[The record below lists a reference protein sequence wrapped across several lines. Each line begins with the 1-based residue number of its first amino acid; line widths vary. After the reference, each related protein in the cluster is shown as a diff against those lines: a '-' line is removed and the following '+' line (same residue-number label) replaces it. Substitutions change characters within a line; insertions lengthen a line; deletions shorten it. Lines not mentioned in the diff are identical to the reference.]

1 MLTEN
6 MAMALHAIRSNKMR
20 SFLTMLGIIIGVGAV
35 IAIVSVGD
43 SMRNLFADASKDVGV
58 NRAIILVSWEVN
70 DFRASDY
77 FTMDEMERIR
87 EIYGDR
93 IEYID
98 SDATAEAEA
107 INGRKKVKYQFQ
119 GIDSNYTDVQPLNI
133 IHGRAINEED
143 VKSSANH
150 VVLEDKGAER
160 LFGTAD
166 CVGKTFRMTI
176 NKDTQEYMVVGVY
189 HKDMSPMMALIV
201 GNGQSQ
207 AGFLPY
213 TVLTKPNDYFQDI
226 NFYVRDGVDMN
237 GFLAEL
243 TRYVAKLKNRQESEI
258 RTISVVEQMGSI
270 DAQLSGMSA
279 AVGGIAAISL
289 LVGGIGIMNIMMVS
303 VTERTREIGIRKA
316 LGARTGDIMIQF
328 LTESALMSACGGI
341 IGVILGAS
349 LVKAGGVALKM
360 AVVVRLSVVIL
371 AVGFSALVGI
381 FFGLYPASKAANA
394 DPIEALRYE

>member
-6 MAMALHAIRSNKMR
+6 MAMALHAIRANKMR
-20 SFLTMLGIIIGVGAV
+20 SFLTMLGIIIGVSAV

-43 SMRNLFADASKDVGV
+43 SMRNLFADASKDIGV
-58 NRAIILVSWEVN
+58 NRAVIMVSWEVN

-77 FTMDEMERIR
+77 FTRDELERVR

-98 SDATAEAEA
+98 SDATAQTEA

-119 GIDSNYTDVQPLNI
+119 GIDSNYTDVQPLHI

-150 VVLEDKGAER
+150 VVLEDKGAEQ
-160 LFGTAD
+160 LFGTTD

-189 HKDMSPMMALIV
+189 HKDMSPMMALLM

-207 AGFLPY
+207 SGFLPY
-213 TVLTKPNDYFQDI
+213 TVLTKPNDYFQDL
-226 NFYVRDGVDMN
+226 NFYVRNGVDLN

-243 TRYVAKLKNRQESEI
+243 TRYVAKLKNRPESEI
-258 RTISVVEQMGSI
+258 RTISVVEQVGSI

-349 LVKAGGVALKM
+349 LVKAGGAALKM
-360 AVVVRLSVVIL
+360 TVVVRPSVVIL

>member
-6 MAMALHAIRSNKMR
+6 MAMALHAIRANKMR

-58 NRAIILVSWEVN
+58 NRAVIMVSWEVN
-70 DFRASDY
+70 DFRTSDY
-77 FTMDEMERIR
+77 FTRDELERVR
-87 EIYGDR
+87 DIYGDR

-98 SDATAEAEA
+98 SDSNAQTEAV
-107 INGRKKVKYQFQ
+107 NGRKKVKYQFQ

-150 VVLEDKGAER
+150 VVLEDKGAEQ
-160 LFGTAD
+160 LFGTTD
-166 CVGKTFRMTI
+166 CVGKIFRMTI

-189 HKDMSPMMALIV
+189 HKDMSPMMALLM

-207 AGFLPY
+207 SGFLPY
-213 TVLTKPNDYFQDI
+213 TVLTKPNDYFQEL
-226 NFYVRDGVDMN
+226 NFYVRDGVDMK

-243 TRYVAKLKNRQESEI
+243 TRYVAKLKNRPESEI
-258 RTISVVEQMGSI
+258 RTISVVEQVGSI

-349 LVKAGGVALKM
+349 LVKAGGAALKM
-360 AVVVRLSVVIL
+360 TVVVRPSVVIL